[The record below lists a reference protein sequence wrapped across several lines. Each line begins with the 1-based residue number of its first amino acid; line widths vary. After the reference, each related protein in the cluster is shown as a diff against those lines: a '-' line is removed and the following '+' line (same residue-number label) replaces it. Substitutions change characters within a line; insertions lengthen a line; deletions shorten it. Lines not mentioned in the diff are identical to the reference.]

1 MEMDIEKIAADALEV
16 APVYYKPTGNKAA
29 VDLVRRCSSDDVQ
42 CKDSKYTNL
51 KDLVNV
57 ADETKAVL
65 SGNTITDINSK
76 FRLAA
81 AANNLMVNNMRY
93 NVIENNISHLV
104 ANIKIDL
111 CEIIYEYLAQY
122 NTCDVPGSIIGGL
135 LFTTIDRDGS
145 TITLLDRTM
154 RFLTGE
160 IITHIVFY
168 PDTCELE
175 RKMLTNNLTSN
186 IESFIKSAL
195 SNCVLGE
202 RYAGMMYGPVNTAHS
217 KNYRDDTL
225 YIESN
230 AQKLRKTYNDIYKII
245 TAYFSSD
252 MYSELL
258 EATVDNIVRM
268 AKELSSASNAVFD
281 LESELH
287 EEFNKGEE
295 NNEKE

>member
-1 MEMDIEKIAADALEV
+1 MEMDIEKIAADALEM
-16 APVYYKPTGNKAA
+16 APVYYKPTGNKAV
-29 VDLVRRCSSDDVQ
+29 VDLVYKCSSDDVQ

-76 FRLAA
+76 FRLAD

-122 NTCDVPGSIIGGL
+122 NTCDVPGSIINGC
-135 LFTTIDRDGS
+135 LFNTRDRDGS

-160 IITHIVFY
+160 IIAHIVFY

-195 SNCVLGE
+195 SNNVLGD
-202 RYAGMMYGPVNTAHS
+202 RYVGMMSGPVTTAHS
-217 KNYRDDTL
+217 RNYKDDTL
-225 YIESN
+225 YVESN
-230 AQKLRKTYNDIYKII
+230 SQKLRKTYNDIYKII

-258 EATVDNIVRM
+258 EATVDNIIKM
-268 AKELSSASNAVFD
+268 AKDLSSASNAVFD
-281 LESELH
+281 LESKLH
-287 EEFNKGEE
+287 EEFSKGEE